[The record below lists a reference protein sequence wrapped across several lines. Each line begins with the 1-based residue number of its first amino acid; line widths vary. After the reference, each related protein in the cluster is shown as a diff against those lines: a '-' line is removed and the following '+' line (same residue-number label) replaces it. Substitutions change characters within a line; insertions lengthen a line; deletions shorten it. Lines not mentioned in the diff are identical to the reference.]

1 MNLLTLFLP
10 LAIDIV
16 RMYIKSSD
24 TTKDDQIL
32 NVVQDGCRYL
42 APKENN
48 NLSPEI
54 SKKIQKTQFRG
65 GN

>member
-1 MNLLTLFLP
+1 MNLFTLLLP
-10 LAIDIV
+10 LAIDVV

-42 APKENN
+42 APKDSND
-48 NLSPEI
+48 LSPEL
-54 SKKIQKTQFRG
+54 SKKIQKTQFWG